1 MRGCSRTTQTLKM
14 NNQSTVFDVQPQSFQ
29 ADVLDRS
36 QQVPILLL
44 FWAEQVPPSADSKR
58 ELEVLVEQY
67 QGKALL
73 GLVDVAQ
80 DPTLAQH
87 LRVQGVPS
95 IRVIKGGQLVEQLD
109 GPQPE
114 HVLRALLDQL
124 TLSPADQLHEQL
136 QLLVGS
142 GDFQSALQLLQQA
155 INEEPNNPGFRV
167 ELADVLVLKGELDEA
182 RKVLAGVPKDADDI
196 DRPQTRL
203 ELAEEAAGMP
213 DLNELIEAHQR
224 DADDLETRYQ
234 LAVVGATAGNYELA
248 LEHAMAILQQDRKFR
263 DDIGRTTMI
272 RIFGLLGKGSDLA
285 QQYRRKMFA
294 FMH

>member
-1 MRGCSRTTQTLKM
+1 M
-14 NNQSTVFDVQPQSFQ
+14 NNHSPVFDVQPQSFQ
-29 ADVLDRS
+29 ADVVERS

-44 FWAEQVPPSADSKR
+44 FWAEQVPPSADARR
-58 ELEVLVEQY
+58 ELEVLVAQY
-67 QGKALL
+67 QGKVLL

-95 IRVIKGGQLVEQLD
+95 IRVIKGGQLVDQLD

-124 TLSPADQLHEQL
+124 TLSPADQLHDQL

-182 RKVLAGVPKDADDI
+182 RKVLAGIAKDADDI
-196 DRPQTRL
+196 DRPQIRL
-203 ELAEEAAGMP
+203 EMAEEAAGMP
-213 DLNELIEAHQR
+213 SMSELVEAHQR
-224 DADDLETRYQ
+224 DPDDLETRYG
-234 LAVVGATAGNYELA
+234 LAVVGATAGDYEFA
-248 LEHAMAILQQDRKFR
+248 LEHAMAILQQDREFR
-263 DDIGRTTMI
+263 DDIGRMTMI
-272 RIFGLLGKGSDLA
+272 RIFSLLGKGSDLA
-285 QQYRRKMFA
+285 QRYRRKMFA